1 MEAERAMVKN
11 GEYVRM
17 RMDIYMDNK
26 RWMDIVAHYFS
37 MLYNGTRKTWQTKG
51 KHWSWYLF
59 VIIHPFWYAHLL
71 SRRMGQRLTPWMCFF
86 FLTGL
91 NMIQHHVFYGL
102 WFMGTAHLPEW
113 TVLEQCWT
121 AMINI
126 ISTSGPFPESEV
138 DMFDMSATDVPGEKP
153 SSELHAESTLE
164 PFWSWDND
172 QRRSMRWDDGMIPTN
187 ASWDSW
193 SFCLH
198 LEVSIV
204 MGVPKNSCFIMEIPI
219 QKDDDWGYP
228 YFRKTPFGSFGF
240 DWNLGAPLGIFP
252 PCKESTG
259 VGMGV
264 AGIIMNDFYG
274 SFPHSLHLAPVRLS
288 IHEISIESPEVFYFF
303 CICAWDFSRR
313 KDSDGFQ

>member
-1 MEAERAMVKN
+1 
-11 GEYVRM
+11 
-17 RMDIYMDNK
+17 
-26 RWMDIVAHYFS
+26 
-37 MLYNGTRKTWQTKG
+37 
-51 KHWSWYLF
+51 
-59 VIIHPFWYAHLL
+59 
-71 SRRMGQRLTPWMCFF
+71 
-86 FLTGL
+86 
-91 NMIQHHVFYGL
+91 MIQHHVFYGL

-204 MGVPKNSCFIMEIPI
+204 MGVPKNSWFIMEIPI

-288 IHEISIESPEVFYFF
+288 IHEISIESPEVFFF
-303 CICAWDFSRR
+303 AYVPRIFQGERIQM
-313 KDSDGFQ
+313 DSNRAKPVRIAGGEAPWCQLYAVMPTEDSLRCVAFALRSP